1 MIECMVLFQELE
13 EVSSNLIKVK
23 MSSVRLDKNPSPTGR
38 EQRIQQLHQ
47 KLNMVNDNHLI
58 VYASPK
64 TS

>member
-47 KLNMVNDNHLI
+47 KLNMVNDNHI